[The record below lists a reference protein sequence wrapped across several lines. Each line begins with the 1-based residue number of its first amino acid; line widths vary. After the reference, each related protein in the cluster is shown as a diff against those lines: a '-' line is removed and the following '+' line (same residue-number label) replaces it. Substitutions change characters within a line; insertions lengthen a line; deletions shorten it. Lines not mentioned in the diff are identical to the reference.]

1 MNTTVLIID
10 DSPIL
15 RRAIRKSV
23 TMAGVP
29 EAQILEAGNGQ
40 EGLNVLASK
49 PVNLVLLDLHMPV
62 MDGEQF
68 AQAWSKSPQRSSVMV
83 AVVSTESNQE
93 RLDRLKALGVQDFLP
108 KPFEPE
114 ALTRLI
120 QRQMKV
126 AA

>member
-1 MNTTVLIID
+1 MNTSVLIID

-15 RRAIRKSV
+15 RRAIRKTV

-29 EAQILEAGNGQ
+29 DAQIVEAGNGQ
-40 EGLNVLASK
+40 EGLAALGK
-49 PVNLVLLDLHMPV
+49 TPVGVVLLDLHMPV

-68 AQAWSKSPQRSSVMV
+68 AQALSQMPQHKGIIV

-93 RLDRLKALGVQDFLP
+93 RLDRLRALGVKDFLS

-114 ALTRLI
+114 ALAKLI
-120 QRQMKV
+120 KRQMGV